1 MELYI
6 IIIFIIGYVLIALE
20 HPIKIN
26 KTATALVTGVLCWT
40 LFALAF
46 QNATFSGSEH
56 YSSFIGEVSDLNLSV
71 TEIYHRYIKAELSHH
86 LSEISSILFFLM
98 GAMTIV
104 ELIDARPG
112 IPVHHRQD

>member
-6 IIIFIIGYVLIALE
+6 IIIFISGYIAIALE

-40 LFALAF
+40 LFAIAF
-46 QNATFSGSEH
+46 PNGDFPRSEH
-56 YSSFIGEVSDLNLSV
+56 YSSFLDGVANLNLGV
-71 TEIYHRYIKAELSHH
+71 TETYHRFIKTELSHH
-86 LSEISSILFFLM
+86 LSDISSILFFLM

-104 ELIDARPG
+104 E
-112 IPVHHRQD
+112 